1 MKIDIKKISRA
12 IVFHIQILLKG
23 FVKMLCGALM
33 TAMIVTGIYGF
44 LSVPEE
50 GGYTAVSDFLVSAC
64 IVIIAVGGMYLMG
77 GRGKKGAK
85 K

>member
-1 MKIDIKKISRA
+1 MKIDLKKMSRA
-12 IVFHIQILLKG
+12 IVFHTQILLKG

-33 TAMIVTGIYGF
+33 TAMIAVGIYGF
-44 LSVPEE
+44 FNIPTE
-50 GGYTAVSDFLVSAC
+50 GGYAAVSDFLVSTC
-64 IVIIAVGGMYLMG
+64 LVIIAVGGMYLMG